1 MKEQGYYNKI
11 RAEHSKNGVLFR
23 NNTGVAYQGI
33 KKYINSQLVI
43 TQPRIIEF
51 GLIKGSSDLIG
62 WTELE
67 ITPQMVGT
75 KVAVFT
81 AVEVKTESGKVS
93 KEQQN
98 FINNVN
104 KAGGIGKITRV

>member
-33 KKYINSQLVI
+33 KKYINSQLYI
-43 TQPRIIEF
+43 SQPRIIEF
-51 GLIKGSSDLIG
+51 GLCKGSSDLIG
-62 WTELE
+62 WTE
-67 ITPQMVGT
+67 ITITADMVGT

-81 AVEVKTESGKVS
+81 AVEVKTKTGRVS
-93 KEQQN
+93 DEQKR
-98 FINNVN
+98 FIKNVN
-104 KAGGIGKITRV
+104 DAGGIAKIERV